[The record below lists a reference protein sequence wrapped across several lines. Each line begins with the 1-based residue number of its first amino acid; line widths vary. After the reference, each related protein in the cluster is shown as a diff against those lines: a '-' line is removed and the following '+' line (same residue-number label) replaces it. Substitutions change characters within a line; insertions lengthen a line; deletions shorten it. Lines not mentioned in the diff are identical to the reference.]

1 MTSTVSTAKKSRIK
15 LFIIL
20 SLGILIPVL
29 LIAIVFL
36 AAKSDQNTQQKY
48 DKIRQEQAE
57 KSELQKQQK
66 EVQQSQMTS
75 AHPHATKS

>member
-66 EVQQSQMTS
+66 EVQNS
-75 AHPHATKS
+75 HK